1 MQWGDSHVRGS
12 VTLGRSVWEE
22 PTMLTRM
29 TDEDWATVLE
39 VFRACR
45 SRRGAKGRNDRI
57 FLEAVQYFCVHN
69 ITWRALPAE
78 CGNWNSVWKRFWRWS
93 QAGVFEAFF
102 DALAAMSQTAHL
114 VQMFDSTVVR
124 AHVSAAGAKG
134 GQEGQALGRSRGGF
148 STKIH
153 LKADLDGRPL
163 AFHLTEGQAGDSPQF
178 EILLDLG
185 PDITPRA
192 AVGDK
197 GYDAKANRSA
207 ARERGICPV
216 IPFKSSA
223 RNRPA
228 FFPKALYRARAR
240 IEHLVGKLKRFKRI
254 ALRCEKTNKNFAS
267 FVAFATRTLHPSS
280 HSPLHPSSHSLL
292 ASSSSNPSTR
302 PSVNARGAFVS
313 RGASKR
319 R

>member
-1 MQWGDSHVRGS
+1 MRV
-12 VTLGRSVWEE
+12 
-22 PTMLTRM
+22 
-29 TDEDWATVLE
+29 A
-39 VFRACR
+39 
-45 SRRGAKGRNDRI
+45 SRR
-57 FLEAVQYFCVHN
+57 QH
-69 ITWRALPAE
+69 
-78 CGNWNSVWKRFWRWS
+78 
-93 QAGVFEAFF
+93 
-102 DALAAMSQTAHL
+102 
-114 VQMFDSTVVR
+114 
-124 AHVSAAGAKG
+124 
-134 GQEGQALGRSRGGF
+134 QALGRSRGGF

-223 RNRPA
+223 KNRPA

-240 IEHLVGKLKRFKRI
+240 IEQLVGKLKRFKRI

-267 FVAFATRTLHPSS
+267 FVAFALG
-280 HSPLHPSSHSLL
+280 LIIVK
-292 ASSSSNPSTR
+292 
-302 PSVNARGAFVS
+302 SVHTA
-313 RGASKR
+313 
-319 R
+319 

>member
-1 MQWGDSHVRGS
+1 
-12 VTLGRSVWEE
+12 
-22 PTMLTRM
+22 MLTRM
-29 TDEDWATVLE
+29 TEEDWATVLE

-57 FLEAVQYFCVHN
+57 FLEAVHDFCVHN

-78 CGNWNSVWKRFWRWS
+78 CGNWNSVWKRFWRLS

-114 VQMFDSTVVR
+114 VQMLDSTVVR

-134 GQEGQALGRSRGGF
+134 GQDGQALGRSRGGF

-178 EILLDLG
+178 EVLLDLG

-192 AVGDK
+192 AG
-197 GYDAKANRSA
+197 G
-207 ARERGICPV
+207 
-216 IPFKSSA
+216 
-223 RNRPA
+223 
-228 FFPKALYRARAR
+228 
-240 IEHLVGKLKRFKRI
+240 
-254 ALRCEKTNKNFAS
+254 
-267 FVAFATRTLHPSS
+267 
-280 HSPLHPSSHSLL
+280 
-292 ASSSSNPSTR
+292 
-302 PSVNARGAFVS
+302 
-313 RGASKR
+313 
-319 R
+319 